1 MATIDSSA
9 HFAEIDEKTYKQRIR
24 AWSMYDWAN
33 SAFATTILAAVLPVY
48 FSSVAGSTLPSEATA
63 TAYWSLGLSISLL
76 VVAVLS
82 PILGTISDVMRG
94 KKKFLAV
101 FAGIGILGTAA
112 LVLVGTGDWIM
123 ASAFAILGRIGFN
136 GSITFYDA
144 LLPHVAREEDQD
156 RVSATGFAI
165 GYLGGGL
172 LLAVNVAMI
181 QVWGFEWG
189 ARISFVSVALWWLIF
204 SIPLFRTVPEPPAAT
219 VTLEPGE
226 TILSVSFGRLRETL
240 KDLQRYR
247 ELFKYLIAFLI
258 YNDGIGTIIGVA
270 AIYATELGFG
280 TLETILALLLVQF
293 VGVPYSLLFSRITVP
308 AKRRPVVVAFLL
320 FNLIALPSVAV
331 GGRFLMPL
339 DLSGAA
345 PPPYET
351 TADRAGE
358 GQYGIEDATYLS
370 FDGAWEPTTIP
381 GDALRPS
388 GLIGFLNDPFN
399 KGEDAVYSISSAVD
413 DRLDIPVNGQ
423 AITVTYSIGPEN
435 GSWAVLLDG
444 EPLLDADGQPIVL
457 DTSGETVRYNV
468 RATFTAEEPGE
479 YTFSLVNQGDGSL
492 SITSIE
498 VEPPVRAGGFG
509 VIGIII
515 GILLGVNAVS
525 LLFAFL
531 LGPTLFGKLA
541 DTIDTKRGII
551 LALVVYS
558 VIAVWGFFLDSTIEF
573 WFLAWMVA
581 MVQGGSQGLSRSL
594 YAAMSP
600 ASKSGEFFGLFSIM
614 EKFASLLGPLM
625 FAFAGFAL
633 GNSRWGV
640 LSLVLFFIVGTII
653 LTRVDVDEGK
663 RVAREEDQRLVPE
676 PAGD

>member
-1 MATIDSSA
+1 MAAIDSFA

-63 TAYWSLGLSISLL
+63 TAYWSLGLSLSLL

-101 FAGIGILGTAA
+101 FAGIGIMGTAA

-172 LLAVNVAMI
+172 LLAINVAMI

-204 SIPLFRTVPEPPAAT
+204 SIPLFTKVPEPPAAT

-226 TILSVSFGRLRETL
+226 TVISVSFDRLRETL
-240 KDLQRYR
+240 KDLRRYR

-293 VGVPYSLLFSRITVP
+293 VGVPYSLLFSRITIP
-308 AKRRPVVVAFLL
+308 SKRRPVVVAFLL
-320 FNLIALPSVAV
+320 FNMVALPAVAV
-331 GGRFLMPL
+331 SGRFLLPL

-345 PPPYET
+345 PPPFET
-351 TADRAGE
+351 SADRAGE
-358 GQYGIEDATYLS
+358 GLYSIDDATYLS
-370 FDGAWEPTTIP
+370 LDGAWEPTTIP
-381 GDALRPS
+381 GEVLRPS

-399 KGEDAVYSISSAVD
+399 TGEDAIYTVSSTTD

-423 AITVTYSIGPEN
+423 SITVTYSTSPEN
-435 GSWAVLLDG
+435 GSWAVLVDD
-444 EPLLDADGQPIVL
+444 EPLLDAEGEPIVV
-457 DTSGETVRYNV
+457 DTGSETVRYNV
-468 RATFTAEEPGE
+468 RTTFTAEEPGE
-479 YTFSLVNQGDGSL
+479 HTFSLVNQGDGSL
-492 SITSIE
+492 SITSVE

-515 GILLGVNAVS
+515 GILLGVNAIS
-525 LLFAFL
+525 LMFAFL
-531 LGPTLFGKLA
+531 LGPTLFGRLA

-551 LALVVYS
+551 LALVVYG

-614 EKFASLLGPLM
+614 EKFASLVGPLM

-653 LTRVDVDEGK
+653 LSRVDVDEGK
-663 RVAREEDQRLVPE
+663 RVAREEDQGLIAE